1 MYEREKQRELDI
13 ADAKRCVL
21 GYLPT
26 QEVMMWPKIREDCQ
40 NETGVNNNIVSI
52 VLSELQEEGKIKRTR
67 CSVDQWNNEH
77 IFYVVQDS
85 ESSESGERQGNT
97 EAGLTNKA
105 PAEQS
110 SDANS
115 QPNSLSDEINQYK
128 YKEKNTDN
136 PVVISFIRI
145 TSGDFEGSMK
155 IYNAR
160 DIEDCLETLCDM
172 DNIEGSKY
180 KAYLIQTD
188 DMDGYSVIGC
198 IECDSATSFCN
209 AVIQVKQKIDKGEY
223 ILNNDKVEQEEHIV
237 EEDGSTLLSETDPTH
252 DEDGIMDIC
261 DMYITAT
268 ILEMP
273 SSVRIEDAMVY
284 SNDDTYKICCMLDND
299 KEIIEMIT
307 CIYRTEESLDFV
319 QCHNFDEF
327 LDFVRTVR
335 FDEDND
341 DNPSPQ
347 DDSSESSE

>member
-13 ADAKRCVL
+13 ADAKRCIL

-52 VLSELQEEGKIKRTR
+52 SLSELQEEGKIKRTR

-128 YKEKNTDN
+128 YKGSDADLQRSNLDEEN
-136 PVVISFIRI
+136 
-145 TSGDFEGSMK
+145 SMK
-155 IYNAR
+155 
-160 DIEDCLETLCDM
+160 
-172 DNIEGSKY
+172 
-180 KAYLIQTD
+180 
-188 DMDGYSVIGC
+188 
-198 IECDSATSFCN
+198 
-209 AVIQVKQKIDKGEY
+209 KGLAERT
-223 ILNNDKVEQEEHIV
+223 EQEFMESQPNK
-237 EEDGSTLLSETDPTH
+237 EGENF
-252 DEDGIMDIC
+252 MDIC

-284 SNDDTYKICCMLDND
+284 SNDDTYKICCMLDKD

-307 CIYRTEESLDFV
+307 CVYRTEESLDFM